1 MRALSFSILFVL
13 SVATP
18 LIAPYIDP
26 ALLIAA
32 RLLWLALF
40 VGLSVSLAVKWVRSR
55 PAAGTLE
62 IEGIFLAILLIHAV
76 ALETGGPRSPVILF
90 YILVVLFSSFYFGL
104 FKNMV
109 GVTGILFLEGIQL
122 YLSSPEEFPRE
133 AIFFPLLLVLIP
145 LIVKGYLKSFAKE
158 REALWGRFNRLQSSV
173 ETLEPLPEIHEKM
186 ELAQLSEEKK
196 QDGALALADR
206 METDLENLLQVIL
219 SGRPQ
224 IHRAVLYFFNR
235 GEETLWVRA
244 AKGREQ
250 AGIDRQKVIR
260 LGEGILGWIAK
271 EKRTVSIAD
280 LQSQKGKLDYD
291 DGSAQARSLLAVPL
305 MDKEIFEGMICVD
318 SGAEHA
324 FSDPDEQ
331 LLQLVAREIL
341 RVLQYYREQKK
352 MGEQTRVYSALLE
365 ISKNLGSRLDL
376 THRLETTLASAK
388 QIVDYDTCF
397 IFLVEP
403 GERRMTVKAVQ
414 GYDLSIIDYN
424 FALTNGLLSI
434 IVKNRQV
441 LLFSN
446 TLVPPGGP
454 RIFSNPHQNKIFP
467 DGCRIQLASN
477 SFLGLPMVIDDR
489 VIGVLL
495 FSSMRENAF
504 STYDRHVL
512 SIMCNHVASSI
523 AEAQAHA
530 LVEKMAVTD
539 GLTGIFNHRRFQ
551 ERLAEEVAR
560 VARHPEPFSLLLIDI
575 DFFKKINDTFGH
587 PAGDAVIKLVTKTLV
602 KMVRKVDIVARYGGE
617 EFVILLLK
625 SDSAQAFQMAERIR
639 KAIEAASIDWQGK
652 KISATVSIGVASQ
665 PQDATKREDLIAY
678 ADRALYASKK
688 GGRNRTTLYK
698 DLTADMYEVG

>member
-1 MRALSFSILFVL
+1 MRALSFAILFLL

-18 LIAPYIDP
+18 LIAPFIDP

-32 RLLWLALF
+32 RLLWLVLF
-40 VGLSVSLAVKWVRSR
+40 IYLSVSLAVRWVRSR
-55 PAAGTLE
+55 NEGPLE
-62 IEGIFLAILLIHAV
+62 VEGIFLAILLVNAV
-76 ALETGGPRSPVILF
+76 ARETGGFHSPVVLF

-109 GVTGILFLEGIQL
+109 GITAILFLEGIAL
-122 YLSSPEEFPRE
+122 YLASPVEFPKE

-145 LIVKGYLKSFAKE
+145 LIVKGYLKSFVKE

-173 ETLEPLPEIHEKM
+173 DTLEPLPEIHEKM
-186 ELAQLSEEKK
+186 ELVQLSEEKK

-219 SGRPQ
+219 SSRPQ
-224 IHRAVLYFFNR
+224 INRVVLFFYNR

-244 AKGREQ
+244 AKGREGI
-250 AGIDRQKVIR
+250 GIDRQKLIR

-271 EKRTVSIAD
+271 EKRTVSISD
-280 LQSQKGKLDYD
+280 LQNQKGRLDYD
-291 DGSAQARSLLAVPL
+291 DGSAPARSLLAVPL
-305 MDKEIFEGMICVD
+305 ADKEFFEGMICVD
-318 SGAEHA
+318 SGVDHA

-331 LLQLVAREIL
+331 FLQLVAREVL

-441 LLFSN
+441 LLFSGA
-446 TLVPPGGP
+446 LAPKGGA
-454 RIFSNPHQNKIFP
+454 QTKIFP
-467 DGCRIQLASN
+467 DGCRIQLTSD
-477 SFLGLPMVIDDR
+477 SFLGLPMVIEDR

-495 FSSMRENAF
+495 FSSRRENAF

-512 SIMCNHVASSI
+512 SIMCNHVATSI

-575 DFFKKINDTFGH
+575 DFFKKINDTYGH

-625 SDSAQAFQMAERIR
+625 SDGAQAFQMAERIR

>member
-1 MRALSFSILFVL
+1 MRVLSFLILFSL
-13 SVATP
+13 SVASP
-18 LIAPYIDP
+18 FIHPGLIMPIG
-26 ALLIAA
+26 LF
-32 RLLWLALF
+32 RLALF
-40 VGLSVSLAVKWVRSR
+40 VYLSMTLAIRWIRSR
-55 PAAGTLE
+55 PSADALE
-62 IEGIFLAILLIHAV
+62 VEGMFLSILFINAV
-76 ALETGGPRSPVILF
+76 ARETGGSHSPVILL
-90 YILVVLFSSFYFGL
+90 YILAVLFSSFYFSL
-104 FKNMV
+104 FKNMMA
-109 GVTGILFLEGIQL
+109 VTVIFFFEGIHL
-122 YLSSPEEFPRE
+122 YLSSPEGLPKE
-133 AIFFPLLLVLIP
+133 AIFFPLLLVFIP
-145 LIVKGYLKSFAKE
+145 LIVKGYLKSFVQE
-158 REALWGRFNRLQSSV
+158 REALWRRFNRIKSSV
-173 ETLEPLPEIHEKM
+173 DTLEPLPEIHEKM
-186 ELAQLSEEKK
+186 ALAHLSEEKK
-196 QDGALALADR
+196 EDGALALADR
-206 METDLENLLQVIL
+206 MEVDLENLLQVIL
-219 SGRPQ
+219 SSRSQ
-224 IHRAVLYFFNR
+224 INRAVLLFYNR

-244 AKGREQ
+244 ARGREPV
-250 AGIDRQKVIR
+250 GVNRQKVIR
-260 LGEGILGWIAK
+260 IGEGILGWIAK

-280 LQSQKGKLDYD
+280 LQSQKGKLDYG

-305 MDKEIFEGMICVD
+305 MDKEVFEGLICVD
-318 SGAEHA
+318 SGDEHA
-324 FSDPDEQ
+324 FSDQDEQ
-331 LLQLVAREIL
+331 LIQLIAREIL

-434 IVKNRQV
+434 IVKNRQT
-441 LLFSN
+441 LLFSGA
-446 TLVPPGGP
+446 LAPRGGSW
-454 RIFSNPHQNKIFP
+454 IFFNPQRSKIFP
-467 DGCRIQLASN
+467 DGCKIQIVSD
-477 SFLGLPMVIDDR
+477 SFLGLPMVIEDR
-489 VIGVLL
+489 VIGVVL
-495 FSSMRENAF
+495 FSSRKENAF

-530 LVEKMAVTD
+530 QVEKMAVTD

-551 ERLAEEVAR
+551 ERLAEEFAR

-625 SDSAQAFQMAERIR
+625 SDSNQAFQMAERIR
-639 KAIEAASIDWQGK
+639 TAVEAASIDWQGK
-652 KISATVSIGVASQ
+652 KVTATVSIGIAAQ
-665 PQDATKREDLIAY
+665 PDDATKREDLIAF

-688 GGRNRTTLYK
+688 GGRNRSTLYK
-698 DLTADMYEVG
+698 NLTQDVYEVG

>member
-1 MRALSFSILFVL
+1 
-13 SVATP
+13 
-18 LIAPYIDP
+18 
-26 ALLIAA
+26 
-32 RLLWLALF
+32 
-40 VGLSVSLAVKWVRSR
+40 
-55 PAAGTLE
+55 
-62 IEGIFLAILLIHAV
+62 
-76 ALETGGPRSPVILF
+76 
-90 YILVVLFSSFYFGL
+90 
-104 FKNMV
+104 
-109 GVTGILFLEGIQL
+109 
-122 YLSSPEEFPRE
+122 
-133 AIFFPLLLVLIP
+133 
-145 LIVKGYLKSFAKE
+145 
-158 REALWGRFNRLQSSV
+158 
-173 ETLEPLPEIHEKM
+173 
-186 ELAQLSEEKK
+186 
-196 QDGALALADR
+196 
-206 METDLENLLQVIL
+206 
-219 SGRPQ
+219 
-224 IHRAVLYFFNR
+224 
-235 GEETLWVRA
+235 
-244 AKGREQ
+244 
-250 AGIDRQKVIR
+250 
-260 LGEGILGWIAK
+260 
-271 EKRTVSIAD
+271 
-280 LQSQKGKLDYD
+280 
-291 DGSAQARSLLAVPL
+291 
-305 MDKEIFEGMICVD
+305 MICVD
-318 SGAEHA
+318 STADHA

-331 LLQLVAREIL
+331 FLQLVAREVL
-341 RVLQYYREQKK
+341 RALQYYREQKK
-352 MGEQTRVYSALLE
+352 MGEQTRVYSALLD

-441 LLFSN
+441 LLFSGA
-446 TLVPPGGP
+446 LSPRGGP
-454 RIFSNPHQNKIFP
+454 QTKIFP
-467 DGCRIQLASN
+467 DGCKIQMTSD
-477 SFLGLPMVIDDR
+477 SFLGLPMVIEDR
-489 VIGVLL
+489 VIGVVL
-495 FSSMRENAF
+495 FSSVRENAF

-512 SIMCNHVASSI
+512 SIMCNHVATSI

-575 DFFKKINDTFGH
+575 DFFKKINDTYGH

-639 KAIEAASIDWQGK
+639 KAIEATSIDWQGK
-652 KISATVSIGVASQ
+652 KISATVSIGVAAQ
-665 PQDATKREDLIAY
+665 PEDATKREDLIAY

-698 DLTADMYEVG
+698 GLTQDMYEVG